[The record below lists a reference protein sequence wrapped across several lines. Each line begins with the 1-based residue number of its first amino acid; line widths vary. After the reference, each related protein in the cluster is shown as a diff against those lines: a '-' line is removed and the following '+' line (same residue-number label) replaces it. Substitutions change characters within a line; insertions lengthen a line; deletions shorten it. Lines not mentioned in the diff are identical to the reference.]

1 MHENLHQATSREFD
15 LGFAEIQAPDAVKRL
30 AKKHARFLVSL
41 HYLKL
46 TSQSGMSKI
55 EANAQDEAHIPQL
68 EERSWPM
75 YFVDNIRIRKICDVS
90 LPTARIH
97 ESASPPLLN
106 LRSEHSNDAGIPND
120 LTSTAPQEVLALE
133 GGSGEAWKPMLK
145 LSIGSMVHRR
155 GARSA
160 RPATPRPRREWAF
173 AAAR

>member
-1 MHENLHQATSREFD
+1 MGCIVGRANVAVHDDSSANQAAEGSLNSAHPTHRTFRSCCCCFGDPCRALKRIKDRFTRMHENLHQATSREFD

-90 LPTARIH
+90 RPTAR
-97 ESASPPLLN
+97 SS
-106 LRSEHSNDAGIPND
+106 
-120 LTSTAPQEVLALE
+120 
-133 GGSGEAWKPMLK
+133 
-145 LSIGSMVHRR
+145 
-155 GARSA
+155 
-160 RPATPRPRREWAF
+160 
-173 AAAR
+173 